1 MLSSYQLSER
11 VNAQTLLWDSCGLI
25 IAGIRKTVA
34 VVGRVAAVV
43 SHFLPLLLLAL
54 GLTLGIAVV
63 AAAVAMIPLT
73 FWLGLAIT
81 GALAYV
87 GYPRPRKFGATC
99 PRCGAILY
107 EDGFCPRCRK

>member
-1 MLSSYQLSER
+1 MLSSYQFAER
-11 VNAQTLLWDSCGLI
+11 YNAQSLLWAIGGAI
-25 IAGIRKTVA
+25 ISTGRLLAA
-34 VVGRVAAVV
+34 VVGRIFAAL

-63 AAAVAMIPLT
+63 AAAVSMVPPT

-87 GYPRPRKFGATC
+87 TYPRSKAV
-99 PRCGAILY
+99 
-107 EDGFCPRCRK
+107 K

>member
-63 AAAVAMIPLT
+63 AAAVAMVPPT
-73 FWLGLAIT
+73 FWLGIVIT
-81 GALAYV
+81 GAFAYV
-87 GYPRPRKFGATC
+87 TFPRAKVVC
-99 PRCGAILY
+99 
-107 EDGFCPRCRK
+107 K

>member
-1 MLSSYQLSER
+1 MLSSYQFSER
-11 VNAQTLLWDSCGLI
+11 YNAQSLLWDSCSA
-25 IAGIRKTVA
+25 IAGAVRILAA

-63 AAAVAMIPLT
+63 AAAVAMIPPT

-81 GALAYV
+81 GVLAYV
-87 GYPRPRKFGATC
+87 GYPRAVRK
-99 PRCGAILY
+99 
-107 EDGFCPRCRK
+107 

>member
-11 VNAQTLLWDSCGLI
+11 VNVQTLLWVSGGAI
-25 IAGIRKTVA
+25 ISTGRLLSA

-63 AAAVAMIPLT
+63 AAAVAMIPPT

-81 GALAYV
+81 GVLAYV
-87 GYPRPRKFGATC
+87 GYPRAVRK
-99 PRCGAILY
+99 
-107 EDGFCPRCRK
+107 

>member
-11 VNAQTLLWDSCGLI
+11 VNAQTLLWDACGLLV
-25 IAGIRKTVA
+25 AGTRILAA

-73 FWLGLAIT
+73 FWLGIVIT
-81 GALAYV
+81 GVFAYLTFPKAKAV
-87 GYPRPRKFGATC
+87 RK
-99 PRCGAILY
+99 
-107 EDGFCPRCRK
+107 

>member
-1 MLSSYQLSER
+1 MLSSYQFAER
-11 VNAQTLLWDSCGLI
+11 YNAQSLLWAIGGAIVSTGRLLS
-25 IAGIRKTVA
+25 A